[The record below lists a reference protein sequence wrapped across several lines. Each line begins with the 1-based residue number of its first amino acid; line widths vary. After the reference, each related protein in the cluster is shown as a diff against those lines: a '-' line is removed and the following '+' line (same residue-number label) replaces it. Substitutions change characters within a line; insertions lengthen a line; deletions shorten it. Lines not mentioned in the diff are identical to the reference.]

1 MAQSGSCP
9 NQDLSHSAIV
19 HSPLGI
25 CSDLD
30 TQMGREDEE
39 GEEEDDEVEL
49 AEEVGEDVLMM
60 AETGVGQAN
69 VESGPQGESEEVRI
83 IQVDL
88 VPNGVIGDGEE
99 RGDTL
104 KENGKGGEENVDEE
118 HETIQEQAREREGP
132 SEGEEES
139 EDTITLIESPCQ
151 LSASSIFHQE
161 QVIEE
166 KEDINHEGNKQE
178 SKEEKI
184 KEGDDGL
191 ENQIVSNATDAETL
205 QESSV
210 FEDESEEHK
219 EFFTDDTNSNLF
231 ANSEMME
238 TLEEQS
244 TEVIP
249 AATGTGASVDSQRE
263 LCQTTA
269 DANGNTIVDMQT
281 NKFTCENQEG
291 MKNTGEMNNPESG
304 KPEVEETNNYM
315 WHRDSIKVNTGDKRP
330 NDFMIDGMSTSDHV
344 LDVGGKENLNIDMQ
358 EFLPPEGLLMTEEQN
373 EETWFGGIDMK
384 EVGEAQQVEVNTL
397 DGRRTLEEERK
408 TGDFAV
414 GELMGDGEMQNE
426 STASLENQCL
436 VGPPEQAVQCTQEV
450 PSDTQQAVDLDQVI
464 NTIYLEEMNEDESNQ
479 PGGETTKNHST
490 KNYDDDDVQQYVSEL
505 LVEAVADCWGNLGE
519 QPVEKVVLEDK
530 KVAGSVEEVTV
541 GALEM
546 TGEPV
551 IVLNDDTEDI
561 EENQTS
567 RLDEQMPTTTVT
579 LPQDNI
585 MKTKELGTCQELE
598 VETVKLG
605 EEKAKNQ
612 KDDKGQEEKDKKS
625 EDDNRAV
632 ESDGTVKELKEA
644 LENGIV
650 CPEPQPQ
657 MTAEVQPDEE
667 RAPEK
672 IDWRKDLKSETK
684 DIYETKGVKTE
695 WVKKEASTEEKH
707 LPCRD
712 DWIKEL
718 KSVIKYESLPK
729 KKDGHV
735 KRKRV
740 VLLEDGHA
748 YMPQCDEMT
757 EERKEEVKLIS
768 HRRVNPLPA
777 VYRNSR
783 TTQDQHFEIALYVK
797 AGSDGESIGNCPFS
811 QRLFMILWLKGVIFN
826 VTTVDLK
833 RKPADLQDLAPGTN
847 PPFVTFNG
855 EVKVDVNMI
864 EEFLEE
870 KLTPPCYPRLAA
882 KHPEA
887 NTAGIDVFAKFSA
900 YIKNPKKDT
909 NVALEKALLKS
920 LQRLDDF
927 LRTPLP
933 EEIDAYTSGDLP
945 ESSRSFLDGEEL
957 TLADCNLLPKL
968 HILKVVAKKY
978 RGFEIPAEM
987 TSVWR
992 YLNCAYQREEFTSTC
1007 PAEREIE
1014 FAYLDVAKRIK

>member
-1 MAQSGSCP
+1 MAQSGSYP
-9 NQDLSHSAIV
+9 NQDPSHRAIV

-30 TQMGREDEE
+30 TQIRREDEE
-39 GEEEDDEVEL
+39 GEEEEDEVEL

-60 AETGVGQAN
+60 AETGVRQAN
-69 VESGPQGESEEVRI
+69 VESGPQGESREVRM

-104 KENGKGGEENVDEE
+104 KENGEGGEENVDEE
-118 HETIQEQAREREGP
+118 HATEREGP
-132 SEGEEES
+132 GEGEEES

-161 QVIEE
+161 QVISE
-166 KEDINHEGNKQE
+166 KEDINAEDNKQE
-178 SKEEKI
+178 ANKECSETMAKEEKI
-184 KEGDDGL
+184 KEGGDGL

-219 EFFTDDTNSNLF
+219 EFSTDDTNSNLF
-231 ANSEMME
+231 ANSEMMK

-244 TEVIP
+244 SEVIP
-249 AATGTGASVDSQRE
+249 AATGTGASVDSQCE
-263 LCQTTA
+263 LCQTTV
-269 DANGNTIVDMQT
+269 DANGNTIVDTQT
-281 NKFTCENQEG
+281 NKFTSENQDG
-291 MKNTGEMNNPESG
+291 MKNTDEMNNPESG
-304 KPEVEETNNYM
+304 KPELEKTNNYM
-315 WHRDSIKVNTGDKRP
+315 CHWDSMKINTGDERP
-330 NDFMIDGMSTSDHV
+330 NNFMIDGMSTSDHV

-358 EFLPPEGLLMTEEQN
+358 EFLPPEGLLMAEEQN
-373 EETWFGGIDMK
+373 EETRLGGIDLK
-384 EVGEAQQVEVNTL
+384 EVGEAQQVEVNTQ

-464 NTIYLEEMNEDESNQ
+464 KTIYLEEINEDEPNQ
-479 PGGETTKNHST
+479 PREETTENHST
-490 KNYDDDDVQQYVSEL
+490 KNDDDDDDDDVQQYVSEL

-519 QPVEKVVLEDK
+519 QPVEKV
-530 KVAGSVEEVTV
+530 AGSVEEVTV

-551 IVLNDDTEDI
+551 IVLNNDTEDI
-561 EENQTS
+561 EENQ
-567 RLDEQMPTTTVT
+567 TTVT

-585 MKTKELGTCQELE
+585 MKTKDGTCQELE

-605 EEKAKNQ
+605 EEKANNQ

-632 ESDGTVKELKEA
+632 ESDGTVKGLKEA
-644 LENGIV
+644 LENGIL

-657 MTAEVQPDEE
+657 MTAEVQPDKE

-672 IDWRKDLKSETK
+672 KDWRKDLKSETK
-684 DIYETKGVKTE
+684 DIDETKEVKTE

-740 VLLEDGHA
+740 VLLDDGHA

-933 EEIDAYTSGDLP
+933 EEIDTYASGDLP

-987 TSVWR
+987 TGVWR